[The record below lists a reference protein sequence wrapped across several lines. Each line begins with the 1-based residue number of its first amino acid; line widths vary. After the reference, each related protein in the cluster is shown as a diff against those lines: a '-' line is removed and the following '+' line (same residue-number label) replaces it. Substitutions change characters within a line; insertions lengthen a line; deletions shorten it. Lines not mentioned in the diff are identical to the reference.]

1 MADIIENLK
10 IRYRTGNVMMKLL
23 FINVFVFLFLKI
35 VDVIF
40 ILFNLHTIDI
50 IGYLAVPSDIESLG
64 RYFWTAF
71 TYMFV
76 HENFFHILFNML
88 WLYWFGSMFLQFF
101 SGRTLGSLYILGGL
115 SGALLY
121 LIAFNTIPYYVSM
134 GSGQMIGASAAVM
147 AIVMGV
153 SFYRPD
159 MRINLLFIGSIKII
173 YIAIAVFFIDFLSLG
188 SPSNPGG
195 HIAHIGGAIAG
206 YIFAIQYKKGT
217 DITGWIS
224 KILDAFA
231 NIPKLWKKQPKMK
244 VTSRRTESDRD
255 YNYRK
260 RQEESEIDT
269 ILDKLKQS
277 GYSSLTE
284 KEKKR
289 LFDAS
294 KK

>member
-10 IRYRTGNVMMKLL
+10 IRYKTGNTLMKLL
-23 FINVFVFLFLKI
+23 FINVFVFLCLKI
-35 VDVIF
+35 IDVIF

-173 YIAIAVFFIDFLSLG
+173 YIAIGVFFIDFLSLG

-206 YIFAIQYKKGT
+206 YLFAIQYKKGT

-244 VTSRRTESDRD
+244 VSSRRTENDRD